1 VLFRSCRYTSRVIM
15 VAVVGI
21 ALCPTICRAQ
31 EATLPVSAWPP
42 VLSSLPPSLPL
53 AYDAVS
59 ARDRIEPQHV
69 SVSDVVDAKASRL
82 GVFLPMYLSFASLQS
97 LDAHSTIL
105 ALRAGGREQ
114 NPLMRDLANRPAG
127 LVALKAGVTASTIL
141 LTERLRSKHRVG
153 AMVLMTALN
162 SAYAMVVVHNYRALP

>member
-1 VLFRSCRYTSRVIM
+1 M
-15 VAVVGI
+15 
-21 ALCPTICRAQ
+21 
-31 EATLPVSAWPP
+31 
-42 VLSSLPPSLPL
+42 PL
-53 AYDAVS
+53 
-59 ARDRIEPQHV
+59 
-69 SVSDVVDAKASRL
+69 
-82 GVFLPMYLSFASLQS
+82 YLSFGALQS

-114 NPLMRDLANRPAG
+114 NPLMRDLASRPAG